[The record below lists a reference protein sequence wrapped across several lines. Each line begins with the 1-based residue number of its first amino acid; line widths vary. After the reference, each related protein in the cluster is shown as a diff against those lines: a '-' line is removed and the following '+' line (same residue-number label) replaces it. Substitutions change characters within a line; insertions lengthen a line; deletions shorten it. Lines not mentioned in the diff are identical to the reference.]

1 MLRYK
6 REGKGETLVLVHG
19 FLGAKEVFNCVMTDL
34 TKKYDVIAVDL
45 PGHGE
50 SKIERANYTVYDYA
64 KEVANVL
71 QKEDVS
77 EATWLGHSLGGYI
90 VLAALEQK
98 IAPIK
103 SAILA
108 YSSDLADTEEQKEKR
123 TKQQQEIPALGVET
137 FVDQVIEAFFSEK
150 ASKEIIDQARSI
162 AYQAS
167 EEGLVAALEAMKTRS
182 NQHHL
187 IEQTNCPILVIEGS
201 QDKIVKPIKTSNSRI
216 QKIKTNTAHLGML
229 EDPQSFVKAIHEFM
243 AKTFVE

>member
-19 FLGAKEVFNCVMTDL
+19 FLGAKEVFNRVMTDL

-229 EDPQSFVKAIHEFM
+229 EDPQSVVKAIHEFM

>member
-19 FLGAKEVFNCVMTDL
+19 FLGAKEVFNRVMTDL

-167 EEGLVAALEAMKTRS
+167 EEALVAALEAIKTRS

-201 QDKIVKPIKTSNSRI
+201 QDKIVKPIKTSNSGI

-229 EDPQSFVKAIHEFM
+229 EDPQSVVKAIHEFM

>member
-19 FLGAKEVFNCVMTDL
+19 FLGAKEVFNRVMTDL

-64 KEVANVL
+64 KEVAKVL

-150 ASKEIIDQARSI
+150 AGKEIIDQARSI

-201 QDKIVKPIKTSNSRI
+201 QDKIVKPIKTSNSGI

-229 EDPQSFVKAIHEFM
+229 EDPQSVVKAIHEFM